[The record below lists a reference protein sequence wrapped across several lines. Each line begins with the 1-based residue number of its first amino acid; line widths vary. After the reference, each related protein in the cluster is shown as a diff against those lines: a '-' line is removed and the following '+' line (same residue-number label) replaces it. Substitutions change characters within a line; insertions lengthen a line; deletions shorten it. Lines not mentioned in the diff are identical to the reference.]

1 MDSHTLAAK
10 LRVSGLMNR
19 KLLLILSSTL
29 LVSAGVNVYLYTEV
43 QRFEEAWIEQLV
55 ATSEVEGILKE
66 SRADT
71 SIEGVQRLAI
81 ARFGSGSVQMA
92 EVADI
97 HFKSSADKKGLQVNE
112 TLLLFKDGVFY
123 GSKANLP
130 MH

>member
-1 MDSHTLAAK
+1 
-10 LRVSGLMNR
+10 MNR
-19 KLLLILSSTL
+19 KLLLILSSAL
-29 LVSAGVNVYLYTEV
+29 LVSVGVNVYLYTEV

-81 ARFGSGSVQMA
+81 ARFGSDSVQMV

-97 HFKSSADKKGLQVNE
+97 HFESGADKKGLQVNE